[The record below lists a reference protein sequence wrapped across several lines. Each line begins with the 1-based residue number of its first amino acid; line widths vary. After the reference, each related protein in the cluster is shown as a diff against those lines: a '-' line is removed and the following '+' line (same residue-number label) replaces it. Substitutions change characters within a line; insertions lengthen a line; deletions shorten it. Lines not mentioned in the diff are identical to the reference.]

1 MKLMQASGAP
11 ILSVKEAAKTFG
23 GLRAVDGASFAVTAG
38 SITALIGPNGAGKT
52 TVFDLIIGNEQP
64 DGGAVLFEGQRIDG
78 MASYRIARRG
88 LVRTFQLTR
97 VFAAMSVLDNML
109 LGARCQPGE
118 ALPRLL
124 FEPGRVRSAEAKAR
138 VRAFD
143 LLRRFGLE
151 VKAQDY
157 AGALSGGQRKL
168 LEFARALM
176 AEPRLVL
183 LDEPMAGVNRALGA
197 RLLDE
202 VEELR
207 RGAGMTFLFIE
218 HDLDIV
224 MRRADR
230 IIVMAEGK
238 VIAAGA
244 PAAVREDARVIDAYL
259 GRPKTV
265 Q

>member
-1 MKLMQASGAP
+1 MTSVQAPEAILM
-11 ILSVKEAAKTFG
+11 VENAAKSFG
-23 GLRAVDGASFAVTAG
+23 GLRAVDGASFAVIAG

-52 TVFDLIIGNEQP
+52 TIFDLISGYEQP
-64 DGGAVLFEGQRIDG
+64 DLGTVRFEGQRIDG
-78 MASYRIARRG
+78 MASYRIARLG
-88 LVRTFQLTR
+88 LIRTFQLTR
-97 VFAAMSVLDNML
+97 VFAAMSVLDNMM
-109 LGARCQPGE
+109 LGARNPPGE
-118 ALPRLL
+118 ALSCLL
-124 FEPGRVRSAEAKAR
+124 LKAGKVRHAEAEAR
-138 VRAFD
+138 GRAFD

-151 VKAQDY
+151 ATARDY
-157 AGALSGGQRKL
+157 AGVLSGGQRKL

-176 AEPRLVL
+176 SEPRLML
-183 LDEPMAGVNRALGA
+183 LDEPMAGVNRSLGA

-207 RGAGMTFLFIE
+207 RTGMTFLFIE

-244 PAAVREDARVIDAYL
+244 PAAIREDVRVIDAYL
-259 GRPKTV
+259 GSSKVAR
-265 Q
+265 